1 MTDDKPILYLA
12 IAQTLVWAGF
22 YYLFPALL
30 LRWETELGWSKGELT
45 GAVTLAIFI
54 SALFAP
60 IAGRIIDV
68 GKGALMMASCSLL
81 GAICLIWLSVVTGKV
96 EFFIIWAILGIIMAG
111 CLYEPCFALITRA
124 KQEQAKQSIIFVSLV
139 AGFASTICYPAIH
152 SLSESF
158 GWRIAVQ
165 LFAAV
170 VILIATPLMW
180 MGARAIEHRGQIS
193 PAVHNELVSQ
203 QRSFLKRPAFWFLAT
218 AFMLLAV
225 VHGVTIHH
233 MFPILADRGISADSA
248 VIAASFIGP
257 MQVAGR
263 LAMMAAERR
272 ISVNGITASC
282 FVFVT
287 MAIILLMGTTQVS
300 TLLIGFVVLFGSA
313 HGIIS
318 IVRPVVARDIL
329 GGKNF
334 GTRFGA
340 MALFYLA
347 GSASAPYL
355 GSLIWSSGG
364 YDLVLITLIALALI
378 ALALYLVAYRIS
390 TDNTPSDD

>member
-1 MTDDKPILYLA
+1 MTDSKPILYLA

-30 LRWETELGWSKGELT
+30 LRWETELTWSKTELT
-45 GAVTLAIFI
+45 AAITLAILI

-60 IAGRIIDV
+60 LAGRIIDI
-68 GKGALMMASCSLL
+68 GKGALMMTLSSFL
-81 GAICLIWLSVVTGKV
+81 GAICLIWLSLVTAKA
-96 EFFIIWAILGIIMAG
+96 EFYLIWALLGAIMAG

-124 KQEQAKQSIIFVSLV
+124 KQGQAKQAIIIVSLV
-139 AGFASTICYPAIH
+139 AGFASTICYPGIH

-158 GWRIAVQ
+158 GWRTAVQ
-165 LFAAV
+165 VFAM
-170 VILIATPLMW
+170 VIIFLATPLMW
-180 MGARAIEHRGQIS
+180 MGASVVERNGQSAPTILNQAGDR
-193 PAVHNELVSQ
+193 P
-203 QRSFLKRPAFWFLAT
+203 RSFLTTPTFWFLAM
-218 AFMLLAV
+218 AFFLLAI

-233 MFPILADRGISADSA
+233 MFPLLADRGIAADTA

-272 ISVNGITASC
+272 ISVTGITAGC
-282 FVFVT
+282 FLFVALAIVFLT
-287 MAIILLMGTTQVS
+287 GTAETS
-300 TLLIGFVVLFGSA
+300 TLLVGFVVLFGSA
-313 HGIIS
+313 HGVVS
-318 IVRPVVARDIL
+318 IVRPVIARNIL

-334 GTRFGA
+334 GAKFGA

-355 GSLIWSSGG
+355 GSLIWNFGG
-364 YDLVLITLIALALI
+364 YDRLLIVLIALTLSG
-378 ALALYLVAYRIS
+378 LVLYLVAYKLS
-390 TDNTPSDD
+390 LAANN